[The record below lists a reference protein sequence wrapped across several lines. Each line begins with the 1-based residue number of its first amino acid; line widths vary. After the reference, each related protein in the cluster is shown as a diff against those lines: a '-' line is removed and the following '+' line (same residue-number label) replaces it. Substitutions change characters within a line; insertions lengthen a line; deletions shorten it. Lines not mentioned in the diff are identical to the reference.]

1 MISPI
6 EVSHNN
12 VINRLRIIKLA
23 TNAINKLTPDLD
35 GQLEM
40 MRSIINIDLADCA
53 SAYMLGVS
61 THMINYYENKSNV
74 LDDYWVFIHNKNII
88 GLMDGCVRRINSIL
102 QNLSELYNK
111 DMIYDIGRILN
122 HENDYKMQMVVHSV
136 PSNDCTCG
144 GLMIAYSETSEHKCN
159 KCGITRKINGVIFDD
174 AHMFSHDGQ
183 KPKPGRHY
191 PSLHCKLWMTRIQ
204 AWMGPEIPQP
214 VFEKI
219 QKCLKRDNIHLKKLR
234 CKQVRKYLKECGYST
249 YNNFVPYIRKM
260 LTGITP
266 PQLTPDELSNLYSF
280 FDKVVAVL
288 KIIRPKNN
296 ITYYPYIIYKILCS
310 ILNNG
315 VRKARILECI
325 HLQSIDTMQ
334 FIDDIY
340 KQVCEEIGELKHQ
353 FTDKHE
359 YDFLL

>member
-23 TNAINKLTPDLD
+23 MNSINKLAPYLD

-40 MRSIINIDLADCA
+40 MRSISNIDLVDCT
-53 SAYMLGVS
+53 SAYMIGVS

-102 QNLSELYNK
+102 QNLPPS
-111 DMIYDIGRILN
+111 YDKNIVDDISHILN
-122 HENDYKMQMVVHSV
+122 KENDYKMQIVVHDTS
-136 PSNDCTCG
+136 SNVCTCG
-144 GLMIAYSETSEHKCN
+144 GEMVTYSDTSEYKCN
-159 KCGITRKINGVIFDD
+159 NCGITCKINGVIFDD
-174 AHMFSHDGQ
+174 TPMYNHNGQ
-183 KPKPGRHY
+183 KAKPGRHY

-204 AWMGPEIPQP
+204 AWMGPEIPQQ
-214 VFEKI
+214 VFDKI
-219 QKCLKRDNIHLKKLR
+219 QRCLKRDNIHLKKLR

-280 FDKVVAVL
+280 FDKVVTVL
-288 KIIRPKNN
+288 KHIRPKNN

-310 ILNNG
+310 VLNNG
-315 VRKARILECI
+315 IRKARILECI

-340 KQVCEEIGELKHQ
+340 KQVCEEIDELKHQ